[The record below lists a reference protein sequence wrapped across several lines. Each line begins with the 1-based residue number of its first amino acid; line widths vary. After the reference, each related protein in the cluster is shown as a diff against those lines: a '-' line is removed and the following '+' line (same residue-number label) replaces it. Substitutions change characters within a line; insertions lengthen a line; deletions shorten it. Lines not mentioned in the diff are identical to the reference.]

1 MPKRI
6 LSLLRLPKLD
16 DHLDF
21 SFVVPE
27 IFERKILSILL
38 PYIYT
43 LATHGTN
50 KMAEAHLK
58 NSRLML
64 FMPTYT

>member
-1 MPKRI
+1 MI

-27 IFERKILSILL
+27 IFERKILLILI

-43 LATHGTN
+43 LAARGTT
-50 KMAEAHLK
+50 KMAEAHQK
-58 NSRLML
+58 K
-64 FMPTYT
+64 TG

>member
-1 MPKRI
+1 MI
-6 LSLLRLPKLD
+6 LSLLRLHKLD

-27 IFERKILSILL
+27 IFERKKLLILL
-38 PYIYT
+38 PEIYT
-43 LATHGTN
+43 LADHSTT
-50 KMAEAHLK
+50 KMAEAYLK
-58 NSRLML
+58 NSRLLL